1 MKILVQK
8 YGGTSVD
15 SVERIKAIAE
25 RSVASHR
32 KGFAVVVVVSAMGKT
47 TDDLMALV
55 KKVSSMPR
63 QRELGMLLSTGEI
76 ISTSLLSMAIQ
87 ELGVKSTALT
97 GAQGGISTDESFA
110 NARIKDIDTTRI
122 KRLLRQGE
130 IVVVAGFQGR
140 MEEEITVLGRG
151 GSDASAVA
159 LATALGARFCDVF
172 TDVEGVYTADPGL
185 VHDASLLQGISYEEM
200 LELAASGAQ
209 VMMGRAVEIAR
220 KGNLRIQV
228 RSSLSLS
235 TGTIITTEQELEN
248 VVITGIAANKHVTM
262 IEIQGIK
269 INSSDTANILG
280 RITSEKI
287 NIILMCSNK
296 AGETTTNLSLIVH
309 PDDVENILEILEA
322 FKQQNK
328 FENYLVY
335 KQLAQVSIVGSG
347 IANHYGVAYEVFEIL
362 AKSQIEVFMTSTSEI
377 KITAIIPKIKADEA
391 VLQLHK
397 KFELNN
403 LKRNY
408 LGNGNGNGK
417 N

>member
-47 TDDLMALV
+47 TDDLVALV
-55 KKVSSMPR
+55 KQVSSKPR

-110 NARIKDIDTTRI
+110 NARITDIDTTRI

-185 VHDASLLQGISYEEM
+185 VPDASLLQGISYEEM

-220 KGNLRIQV
+220 KGNLRIRV
-228 RSSLSLS
+228 RSSLNLS
-235 TGTIITTEQELEN
+235 NGTIITTEQELEN

-296 AGETTTNLSLIVH
+296 AGETSTNLSLIVH

-322 FKQQNK
+322 FKRQNK

-362 AKSQIEVFMTSTSEI
+362 AKNQIEVFMTSTSEI